1 MKKLS
6 HKQKQFQ
13 MKRAKKNVTRNAQ
26 RNQKRKALKHFGKL
40 LAAKQRQQQWVSF

>member
-6 HKQKQFQ
+6 LKQKQF
-13 MKRAKKNVTRNAQ
+13 MDKRAKKCVTRNAQ
-26 RNQKRKALKHFGKL
+26 RRAKRKALKHYGKL

>member
-13 MKRAKKNVTRNAQ
+13 IKRAKKCVTRNAQ
-26 RNQKRKALKHFGKL
+26 RKLKRKALKHYGKL